1 MRDARGPPAFALE
14 DRPCILISVKLDAF
28 ELPIKWVSL
37 AEEDVML
44 MFTKKRSTIL
54 GTGAGAQ
61 YRRHALVAKLHYE
74 LRPDLSR
81 HVTFLSVLGRMA
93 SRVYGGAEA
102 IRIG

>member
-54 GTGAGAQ
+54 GTRAG
-61 YRRHALVAKLHYE
+61 
-74 LRPDLSR
+74 
-81 HVTFLSVLGRMA
+81 
-93 SRVYGGAEA
+93 GGTPPSPVPS
-102 IRIG
+102 IVDTP